1 MMHCRLALGE
11 VSFYVLSH
19 LGKKLKFFGYHVEH
33 RIVARGHIYG
43 YWRCIDCFNA
53 GGGKT
58 DQPGITSLHYYSVQG
73 GTGLCCA
80 FANFILA
87 GQGRIQYILY

>member
-1 MMHCRLALGE
+1 MMHYRLALGE
-11 VSFYVLSH
+11 VSFYDLGH
-19 LGKKLKFFGYHVEH
+19 LGEKSKSFEYYIEY
-33 RIVARGHIYG
+33 RIVARGHIYD
-43 YWRCIDCFNA
+43 YRRCINCFNA

-58 DQPGITSLHYYSVQG
+58 DQLGITSLHYYSLQG